1 MITDSKI
8 IEIFCLLDDFSKE
21 YNTLVKKIVYLNLIN
36 ENHAK
41 EIVQCQME
49 R

>member
-1 MITDSKI
+1 MITDNKI

-21 YNTLVKKIVYLNLIN
+21 YNTLVEKNSLLEPNKRKL
-36 ENHAK
+36 
-41 EIVQCQME
+41 

>member
-21 YNTLVKKIVYLNLIN
+21 YNILITKNSLVDPNKKKTRNR
-36 ENHAK
+36 K
-41 EIVQCQME
+41 C
-49 R
+49 

>member
-21 YNTLVKKIVYLNLIN
+21 YNTLVEKNSLLEPIKR
-36 ENHAK
+36 K
-41 EIVQCQME
+41 P
-49 R
+49 RK

>member
-21 YNTLVKKIVYLNLIN
+21 YNTLITQNSLL
-36 ENHAK
+36 K
-41 EIVQCQME
+41 EKTQSKA
-49 R
+49 